1 MLITW
6 IRTVRYNLNRYIR
19 VDRRLNR
26 LINVSVFFL
35 ISIGIGIT
43 GFMSLE
49 KDYTFVDA
57 LYMTVITIATVGFTE
72 VHPLSDAGRIFTSFY
87 IVVNLG
93 LFALFASVLT
103 TYLFEGELRE
113 ILNNYNSIRRVKK
126 MKDHVIVCG
135 FGRNGIRAC
144 EELKKN
150 NIPFVVVEQD
160 PELMREMPQNDFVFI
175 EGDATHDEILKT
187 AGVEHAQA
195 LITTLPKDA
204 DSVFVTLTARQ
215 MNPNINIVARANETS
230 AESKLIRAGANR
242 LVRPDLIGGT
252 YMANLITKP
261 GVVEFLDMIS
271 GTGKLKLEEF
281 SYEEMKVNFRGKSI
295 MDLDIRKK
303 SGATIMAF
311 KAGEHRSFTINPH
324 PSTQISEDDV
334 MIVLGTEEQIQSF
347 AHYYTTKKLMK
358 L

>member
-1 MLITW
+1 MLLTW
-6 IRTVRYNLNRYIR
+6 LRTVKYSLNHYIR
-19 VDRRLNR
+19 VDRRLNK
-26 LINVSVFFL
+26 LIKVSLLFL
-35 ISIGIGIT
+35 LSIGIGIS
-43 GFMSLE
+43 GFMFIE
-49 KDYTFVDA
+49 ENYTFIDA
-57 LYMTVITIATVGFTE
+57 FYMTVITIATVGFTE
-72 VHPLSDAGRIFTSFY
+72 VHPLSDAGRLFTSFY
-87 IVVNLG
+87 IVINLG
-93 LFALFASVLT
+93 IFALFASVLT

-113 ILNNYNSIRRVKK
+113 ILNNYNSIRKVNK

-144 EELKKN
+144 EELQKN

-160 PELMREMPQNDFVFI
+160 PELLKELAPSEIVYI

-187 AGVEHAQA
+187 AGVERAQA

-215 MNPNINIVARANETS
+215 MNTGINIVARANETS

-271 GTGKLKLEEF
+271 GTGELKLEEF
-281 SYEEMKVNFRGKSI
+281 SFEDMKENFREKSI

-311 KAGEHRSFTINPH
+311 KAGEKRSFMINPH
-324 PSTQISEDDV
+324 PSTKITNGDV
-334 MIVLGTEEQIQSF
+334 MIVLGTEDQIKSF
-347 AHYYTTKKLMK
+347 ANYYTTKKLM

>member
-1 MLITW
+1 MLLTW

-26 LINVSVFFL
+26 LINVSVFFV

-43 GFMSLE
+43 GFMFLE
-49 KDYTFVDA
+49 KNYTFIDA

-72 VHPLSDAGRIFTSFY
+72 VHPLSDAGRLFTSFY
-87 IVVNLG
+87 IVINLG

-150 NIPFVVVEQD
+150 NIPFVVVDQD
-160 PELMREMPQNDFVFI
+160 PELLREMPQNDFVFI

-215 MNPNINIVARANETS
+215 MNPDINIVARANETS

-281 SYEEMKVNFRGKSI
+281 SYEDMKENFRGKSI

-324 PSTQISEDDV
+324 PSTQISIDDV
-334 MIVLGTEEQIQSF
+334 MIVLGSEDQIQSF

>member
-43 GFMSLE
+43 GFMFLE

-281 SYEEMKVNFRGKSI
+281 SYEDMKVNFRGKSI

-324 PSTQISEDDV
+324 PGTQISEEDV
-334 MIVLGTEEQIQSF
+334 MIILGTEEQIQSF